1 MEVIAG
7 TRRSLIGVGYSRSDR
22 LGKMTHMDT
31 LTLEIPREIAQALRL
46 PPQDRESRLRLEL
59 AVALYSQNILGGGK
73 AADLAGLPLLRF
85 NEELDSR
92 RVPMHY
98 DESDLAQDAAYGR
111 AR

>member
-1 MEVIAG
+1 
-7 TRRSLIGVGYSRSDR
+7 
-22 LGKMTHMDT
+22 MTHMDT

-85 NEELDSR
+85 NEELESR